1 MKRQRNAGFTLI
13 EIMITVVIISILS
26 AIALPA
32 YKDYV
37 VRSRLTEAFSAL
49 SAAQPN
55 AEQYWSNNRK
65 YTGFSTTTGLPSDT
79 DNFAYTLPV
88 ATTSA
93 YTIKAAGKG
102 KMLGFDYTIDQ
113 SGTRATLSVG
123 TGWTKNAAACWT
135 GRKDG
140 SCVN

>member
-13 EIMITVVIISILS
+13 EIMVTVVIISILS

-55 AEQYWSNNRK
+55 AEQYWSNKRS
-65 YTGFSTTTGLPSDT
+65 YVGFAKANGLPDDT

-93 YTIKAAGKG
+93 YTILATGKG
-102 KMLGFDYTIDQ
+102 KMNGFSYSIDQ
-113 SGTRATLSVG
+113 SGTRATVTVG
-123 TGWTKNAAACWT
+123 TGWTKNAATCWT

>member
-1 MKRQRNAGFTLI
+1 MKRQRTAGFTLI
-13 EIMITVVIISILS
+13 EVMIAVVIISVLS

-65 YTGFSTTTGLPSDT
+65 YDGFSTTTGLPKDT
-79 DNFAYTLPV
+79 DNFTYALTT

-93 YTIKAAGKG
+93 YTITATGIGKVT
-102 KMLGFDYTIDQ
+102 GFTYTIDQ
-113 SGTRATLSVG
+113 SGNRATLGVG
-123 TGWTKNAAACWT
+123 AGWTRTASCWT

-140 SCVN
+140 TCVN